1 MPKPE
6 PRPRACKARTG
17 PIYVPGSAEPWKRQI
32 RALVASQVASRGLQ
46 APWAGPI
53 AVRFCFVL
61 AETRV
66 PVWDRTPDWDNLA
79 KAAQDALG
87 TGKGTAARWAPVL
100 WHDDRQVVDA
110 IVSKRAGAV
119 PGLRIEAW
127 ELAPHEVARLSVLG
141 MQDPA
146 ARAESCQ
153 TT

>member
-1 MPKPE
+1 M
-6 PRPRACKARTG
+6 
-17 PIYVPGSAEPWKRQI
+17 PGSAEPWKRQI

-87 TGKGTAARWAPVL
+87 TGKGTSARWAPVL
-100 WHDDRQVVDA
+100 WHDDRQVVEA
-110 IVSKRAGAV
+110 CVSKRVGAV
-119 PGLRIEAW
+119 AGLRIEAW
-127 ELAPHEVARLSVLG
+127 QLDPVAAIAPSVLG
-141 MQDPA
+141 QQDPA
-146 ARAESCQ
+146 VPAESCHSA
-153 TT
+153 